1 MLCLLYDVCYLIND
15 LHSKWHF
22 QEVVV
27 MSLKNQ
33 LTELGLTK
41 YEMNAYLCILKN
53 GIVEA
58 GFTHKKANIPY
69 GKIYDTLNS
78 LIAMGLIEVQNTR
91 PKKYKTKKPKLAL
104 NNLLSKKRVSMEN
117 ELGKTEELVTQIIK
131 DIENIK
137 NTEIQE
143 KRFWTTA
150 IGDEIPELILSNFED
165 AEKEICILM
174 YIDDQNIQNFYH
186 GSSDELSITLSE
198 IMNTLARGVKI
209 RILAPK
215 NVGLAHLPDLDNTAM
230 PGNINMNLEIRSKD
244 EHFPAYFTIID
255 NDKVIFSVIDPIE
268 QNRLIAMTKVWD
280 QRLASKLKE
289 KFEQMWKFA
298 ELVH

>member
-1 MLCLLYDVCYLIND
+1 
-15 LHSKWHF
+15 
-22 QEVVV
+22 

-53 GIVEA
+53 GIAEA
-58 GFTHKKANIPY
+58 GFIYKKSNIPY

-78 LIAMGLIEVQNTR
+78 LIAIGLIEVQNTR
-91 PKKYKTKKPKLAL
+91 PKKYKARKPKLAL

-117 ELGKTEELVTQIIK
+117 ELGKTEELIAQIVK

-150 IGDEIPELILSNFED
+150 IGDEIPELVISNFED

-174 YIDDQNIQNFYH
+174 YINDQNIQNFDH
-186 GSSDELSITLSE
+186 GNSDELSITLNE
-198 IMNTLARGVKI
+198 IMNTLVRGVRI

-215 NVGLAHLPDLDNTAM
+215 TVGLAHLPDFDNTPM
-230 PGNINMNLEIRSKD
+230 SSNINMNLEIRSKD

-268 QNRLIAMTKVWD
+268 QNKLIAMTKVWD

>member
-1 MLCLLYDVCYLIND
+1 MN
-15 LHSKWHF
+15 
-22 QEVVV
+22 
-27 MSLKNQ
+27 LKNQ

-41 YEMNAYLCILKN
+41 YEMNAYLCILEN

-58 GFTHKKANIPY
+58 GFIHKKANIPY

-91 PKKYKTKKPKLAL
+91 PKKYKAKKPKLAL

-117 ELGKTEELVTQIIK
+117 ELGKIEELITQIVK

-150 IGDEIPELILSNFED
+150 IGDEIPELIISNFED
-165 AEKEICILM
+165 AEKEICTLM
-174 YIDDQNIQNFYH
+174 YINDQNTQNFDH
-186 GSSDELSITLSE
+186 GSSDELSITLNE
-198 IMNTLARGVKI
+198 MMNTLARGVKI
-209 RILAPK
+209 RLLAPK
-215 NVGLAHLPDLDNTAM
+215 NVGLAHLPDLDDTAISGNT
-230 PGNINMNLEIRSKD
+230 NMNLEIRSKD

-255 NDKVIFSVIDPIE
+255 NDKVIFSVIDPVE
-268 QNRLIAMTKVWD
+268 QNKLIAMTKVWD

-289 KFEQMWKFA
+289 KFEQMWKVA